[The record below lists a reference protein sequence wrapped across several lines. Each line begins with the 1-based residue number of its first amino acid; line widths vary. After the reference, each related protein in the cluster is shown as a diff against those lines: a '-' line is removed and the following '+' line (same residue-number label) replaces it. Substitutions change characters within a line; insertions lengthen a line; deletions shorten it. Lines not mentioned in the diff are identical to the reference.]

1 VFSGVITAPALA
13 AIAVVAA
20 AGLAGSLA
28 ESAAFDLAG
37 RGGGIDHDFANALN
51 TFVGAMAALEIT
63 LSLEAGRLFVPAAG
77 S

>member
-1 VFSGVITAPALA
+1 
-13 AIAVVAA
+13 
-20 AGLAGSLA
+20 
-28 ESAAFDLAG
+28 
-37 RGGGIDHDFANALN
+37 LN